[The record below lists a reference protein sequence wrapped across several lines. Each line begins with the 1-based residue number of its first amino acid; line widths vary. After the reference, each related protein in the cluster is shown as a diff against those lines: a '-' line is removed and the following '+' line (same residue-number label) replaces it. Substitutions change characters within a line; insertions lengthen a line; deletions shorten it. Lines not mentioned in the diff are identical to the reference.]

1 MFVSSLTLSAFWS
14 RRMRCWKLRWWPALR
29 PTCVYS
35 TAVNG
40 RRRPDAVNSKHGD
53 VTMWQTFCLC
63 GACLLGVMCFILNLF
78 QELKR
83 KYKETWYFIEHVTCI
98 SNALVPRLT
107 RFAASNVV
115 FHLRY
120 WWLDSN
126 EEVSPFRGSANA
138 DYKMSGA
145 DRAVSVMCQWSEK
158 VYAKYRSREIQFCDF
173 ERKDREITRFAFERE
188 HEFLYLFIGRWFGLI
203 LSPTELVQDGEEWM
217 VFSDSMKMGR
227 LDGLDGLDV
236 KCTVIQWCI
245 TPNHTLL
252 YDLNPGLIWN
262 GGSRWICY
270 HLIISS
276 ICVASLLVHRVLIS
290 IMSYC
295 LPIQMPKSISDDVL
309 VLQVQQHHGLIP
321 GFLTLRAALCKCCAD
336 QWEEGWGPS

>member
-98 SNALVPRLT
+98 SNALVPRLA

-173 ERKDREITRFAFERE
+173 EGKDHEITRFAFERE
-188 HEFLYLFIGRWFGLI
+188 HAF
-203 LSPTELVQDGEEWM
+203 
-217 VFSDSMKMGR
+217 
-227 LDGLDGLDV
+227 
-236 KCTVIQWCI
+236 CI
-245 TPNHTLL
+245 F
-252 YDLNPGLIWN
+252 
-262 GGSRWICY
+262 
-270 HLIISS
+270 
-276 ICVASLLVHRVLIS
+276 LLVA
-290 IMSYC
+290 
-295 LPIQMPKSISDDVL
+295 
-309 VLQVQQHHGLIP
+309 GLAW
-321 GFLTLRAALCKCCAD
+321 FLAQRNLCRTVRSG
-336 QWEEGWGPS
+336 WSSVTPWRWEGWMGWMGWMWSAQWFSGASHPIIRSFMI